1 MFVYWEAAMS
11 VGVTRAV
18 LLNVSPFWKGRKELI
33 VRNKIRKVS
42 SSDTF
47 GNILEDVYKDIITQ
61 DLRKHLFPLL
71 LEKVRGQKMKRMKQ
85 FFWLMIFL
93 KLRLF
98 PTKFI

>member
-42 SSDTF
+42 SLDTF

-93 KLRLF
+93 NLRLF